1 MNSNLSRQLE
11 RFLDRLGWK
20 DLNVTYLRKWTI
32 ISVFVGL
39 LSGCTV
45 ILFYV
50 SIQIISSFFLGYV
63 IGYVPPPMGNVSAS
77 SNYSL
82 FVERVW
88 MIPLVMSGAG
98 MVIGLITTKFA
109 PETRSDGIDN
119 VIEVFH
125 SDKGLI
131 RRRVAIIKPI
141 ISSLSIGTGGSGGP
155 EGPMAQIASAFGSI
169 VGKLFRLDDEETRIA
184 IVSGMG
190 AGIGSMI
197 RVPFGGALFAIELL
211 YGRDFMI
218 KSLFPVLVASLTSYA
233 VSGIYLGWSPILT
246 IPQGM
251 ITKFTIESIAAYATL
266 AAIVGISSIFY
277 TRIIGVIRAYFEKI
291 RIPSFLKPVIGC
303 AMVGIFAIGF
313 PEILGTGYGLLQ
325 IVIIGN
331 YEFLPIWILIA
342 IIFVKM
348 FATSISV
355 GSGGGISFF
364 GPTLVIGGLIGAA
377 VMSVFHLFG
386 VFTFVDIPSATLISM
401 FAFFAAGT
409 KSPFSSIVMGT
420 EIVGGYFLLVP
431 LTISVLISYVISGK
445 NTSIYKNNLAG
456 FSVRKK
462 NLNKKR
468 SLYQFRVGDTMDPT
482 FYDIT
487 KEAVINEAV
496 RIMKETESTVMA
508 VTNNEDKLEGIVHYR
523 DLVET
528 SEENKEIKTVEDVMI
543 KDPPFLLPSDT
554 LQKGLE
560 TMVTSGL
567 SELFV
572 VSPSDNRL
580 VIGLI
585 SLDDISR
592 MCNERKPI
600 LLDIESIDQ
609 SEIQETNNSFKK
621 DSSVLE
627 RKISLTNKQIWS
639 KLKDHW
645 TI

>member
-1 MNSNLSRQLE
+1 
-11 RFLDRLGWK
+11 
-20 DLNVTYLRKWTI
+20 
-32 ISVFVGL
+32 
-39 LSGCTV
+39 
-45 ILFYV
+45 
-50 SIQIISSFFLGYV
+50 
-63 IGYVPPPMGNVSAS
+63 
-77 SNYSL
+77 
-82 FVERVW
+82 
-88 MIPLVMSGAG
+88 
-98 MVIGLITTKFA
+98 
-109 PETRSDGIDN
+109 
-119 VIEVFH
+119 
-125 SDKGLI
+125 
-131 RRRVAIIKPI
+131 
-141 ISSLSIGTGGSGGP
+141 
-155 EGPMAQIASAFGSI
+155 
-169 VGKLFRLDDEETRIA
+169 
-184 IVSGMG
+184 
-190 AGIGSMI
+190 
-197 RVPFGGALFAIELL
+197 
-211 YGRDFMI
+211 
-218 KSLFPVLVASLTSYA
+218 
-233 VSGIYLGWSPILT
+233 
-246 IPQGM
+246 M

-291 RIPSFLKPVIGC
+291 KIPSFLKPVIGC

-313 PEILGTGYGLLQ
+313 PEILGTGYGMLQ
-325 IVIIGN
+325 VVIVGN
-331 YEFLPIWILIA
+331 YEFVPIWILIA

-377 VMSVFHLFG
+377 LMSVFHLFG
-386 VFTFVDIPSATLISM
+386 VFTFVDIPSATLVSM
-401 FAFFAAGT
+401 FAFFAPGT
-409 KSPFSSIVMGT
+409 KTPFSSIIMGT
-420 EIVGGYFLLVP
+420 EIVGGYFLLMP

-468 SLYQFRVGDTMDPT
+468 SLYQFRVGDAMDPT

-487 KEAVINEAV
+487 KEAVINEAT

-528 SEENKEIKTVEDVMI
+528 SEENKGIKTVEDVMI

-585 SLDDISR
+585 SLDDVSR
-592 MCNERKPI
+592 MCNERKPV

-609 SEIQETNNSFKK
+609 SEIQETNNRFKK
-621 DSSVLE
+621 DSSVYE
-627 RKISLTNKQIWS
+627 RKISLTNNQIWS